1 MLNRAVETELL
12 NKNIAFGINTIIDN
26 EEKEE
31 KRILS
36 NKEIDILLE
45 TSKGGQT
52 YAFFIVA
59 LGTDMRMGEIL
70 GLTWDCIDFDNRV
83 ITVKQTLA
91 YLPGDGH
98 NAQYEFHQSKT
109 QAGFR
114 KIPMIKK
121 VHDVHIYQRTYHKD
135 IATRFSPRE
144 GFEDLVFTS
153 KTNNPINAA
162 NIKDSINYI
171 VDRINR
177 ENPEQLDQNATAP
190 TAR

>member
-1 MLNRAVETELL
+1 
-12 NKNIAFGINTIIDN
+12 
-26 EEKEE
+26 
-31 KRILS
+31 
-36 NKEIDILLE
+36 
-45 TSKGGQT
+45 
-52 YAFFIVA
+52 
-59 LGTDMRMGEIL
+59 
-70 GLTWDCIDFDNRV
+70 
-83 ITVKQTLA
+83 
-91 YLPGDGH
+91 
-98 NAQYEFHQSKT
+98 
-109 QAGFR
+109 
-114 KIPMIKK
+114 MIKK
-121 VHDVHIYQRTYHKD
+121 VHDVLIYQRTSHKD